1 MVITMSASNQPIL
14 QNSRLSRAEALAR
27 EIEEEISTGVLNTG
41 DRLGTKDDL
50 RQRFNVAVATVNE
63 AVKLLD
69 TRGMVEAR
77 PGPGGGV
84 FVASPASRM
93 RSGPM
98 FMGFEWTEASMA
110 DYHEVRNALEPI
122 IYHHAA
128 RYRSEADIRAL
139 RSILAS
145 MAAHLDQP
153 RAYARYNTAFHRRI
167 AKLSPNAPLRSMYV
181 TLLDFFENDL
191 AVENLPDTVHPDN
204 IDVHRQLV
212 DAIEQ
217 GDVAELELAIRR
229 HDSHRL
235 NLGMFKPGA
244 GATALPQGLSSLGQ
258 AAGGGTPDERAGAT
272 DPGVLGLRPDPSPGN
287 RRRPAGRHRPDL
299 PEPAGRRDLLPHG
312 ALPRV
317 RRG

>member
-1 MVITMSASNQPIL
+1 MVITMSGKNRLIL
-14 QNSRLSRAEALAR
+14 QNSRLSRAAALAR
-27 EIEEEISTGVLNTG
+27 EIEEEISAGVLNTG

-69 TRGMVEAR
+69 IRGLVEAR

-110 DYHEVRNALEPI
+110 DYHEVRDALEPI
-122 IYHHAA
+122 IYRHAA
-128 RYRSEADIRAL
+128 HRRTEADIRAL

-145 MAAHLDQP
+145 MTAHLDQP

-204 IDVHRQLV
+204 IDVHRQLA

-217 GDVAELELAIRR
+217 GDVAELELAIRQ

-244 GATALPQGLSSLGQ
+244 GAAAPPQGLSSLGQ

-272 DPGVLGLRPDPSPGN
+272 DPGVLGLRPDPSPGD

>member
-1 MVITMSASNQPIL
+1 M
-14 QNSRLSRAEALAR
+14 LS
-27 EIEEEISTGVLNTG
+27 TG

-50 RQRFNVAVATVNE
+50 RQRFSVAVATVNE
-63 AVKLLD
+63 AVKLLE
-69 TRGMVEAR
+69 TRGLVGAR

-84 FVASPASRM
+84 FVATPAERM

-98 FMGFEWTEASMA
+98 FMGFEWAEARVA
-110 DYHEVRNALEPI
+110 DYHEVRGALEPI

-128 RYRSEADIRAL
+128 RHRTEADIRAL

-153 RAYARYNTAFHRRI
+153 RAYARHNTAFHRRI

-191 AVENLPDTVHPDN
+191 AVEDLPDAVHPDN

-212 DAIEQ
+212 DAIGQ
-217 GDVAELELAIRR
+217 GDVPELELAIRR

-235 NLGMFKPGA
+235 NLGMFKPATGA
-244 GATALPQGLSSLGQ
+244 APQG
-258 AAGGGTPDERAGAT
+258 
-272 DPGVLGLRPDPSPGN
+272 
-287 RRRPAGRHRPDL
+287 
-299 PEPAGRRDLLPHG
+299 
-312 ALPRV
+312 
-317 RRG
+317 

>member
-1 MVITMSASNQPIL
+1 MSATQPVL

-50 RQRFNVAVATVNE
+50 RQRFSVAVATVNE

-69 TRGMVEAR
+69 TRGLVEAR

-98 FMGFEWTEASMA
+98 IMGFEWTEASMA

-128 RYRSEADIRAL
+128 RHRTEADIRAL
-139 RSILAS
+139 RSILVS

-153 RAYARYNTAFHRRI
+153 GAYARYSMAFHRRI

-191 AVENLPDTVHPDN
+191 AVEELPDAVHPGN
-204 IDVHRQLV
+204 VDVHRQLV

-217 GDVAELELAIRR
+217 ADVPELEWAIRR
-229 HDSHRL
+229 HDGCRL
-235 NLGMFKPGA
+235 NLGM
-244 GATALPQGLSSLGQ
+244 L
-258 AAGGGTPDERAGAT
+258 
-272 DPGVLGLRPDPSPGN
+272 
-287 RRRPAGRHRPDL
+287 
-299 PEPAGRRDLLPHG
+299 EPATGNDAAANR
-312 ALPRV
+312 
-317 RRG
+317 